1 MVVPLER
8 KFIQLETKDIFYG
21 CGSQEVFI
29 VYTAEDRIAEGD
41 SDHLGVLRF
50 RYWIFSVHCDS

>member
-1 MVVPLER
+1 MWLFLR
-8 KFIQLETKDIFYG
+8 KKIHSARNKRYFYG

-41 SDHLGVLRF
+41 SDQF
-50 RYWIFSVHCDS
+50 